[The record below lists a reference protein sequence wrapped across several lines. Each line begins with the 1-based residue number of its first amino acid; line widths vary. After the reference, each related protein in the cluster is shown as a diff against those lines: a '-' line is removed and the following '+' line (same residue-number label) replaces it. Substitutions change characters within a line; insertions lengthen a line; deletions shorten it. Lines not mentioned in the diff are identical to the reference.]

1 MGNVF
6 CEQTKF
12 FVNDDVVQRK
22 SEQFKIFGTMQTTR
36 SFFTELTNFP
46 KAIKNQV
53 FLLNNRSVKENEQN
67 RLKIKDSFMNERNQ
81 SLLNV

>member
-1 MGNVF
+1 MMSFREKVNNLKSL
-6 CEQTKF
+6 EQCRQQ
-12 FVNDDVVQRK
+12 DR
-22 SEQFKIFGTMQTTR
+22 
-36 SFFTELTNFP
+36 FFTELTNFP
-46 KAIKNQV
+46 KANKNQV